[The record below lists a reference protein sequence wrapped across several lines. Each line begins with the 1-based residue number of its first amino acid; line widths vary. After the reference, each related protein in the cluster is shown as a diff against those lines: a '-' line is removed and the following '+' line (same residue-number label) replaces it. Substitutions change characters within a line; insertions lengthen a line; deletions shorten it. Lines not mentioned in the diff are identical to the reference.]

1 MASRR
6 ECAVPARSSHRP
18 VIFQLSSPP
27 IHLRS
32 IRRIAE
38 RLDGGYNIGVEHLPA
53 RNGSN
58 SSRAAKAH
66 AARVAMGRAH
76 GGGGPAPVVGLA
88 IPGQVHRLLKE
99 ATSDENLAL
108 SEYWRHWRLRWAPA
122 VQRPVP
128 HLCATAA
135 PALQCTW
142 GGCRFCSR
150 VD

>member
-1 MASRR
+1 M
-6 ECAVPARSSHRP
+6 
-18 VIFQLSSPP
+18 
-27 IHLRS
+27 RS

-66 AARVAMGRAH
+66 AARAAMGRAH
-76 GGGGPAPVVGLA
+76 GGGGPPPVVGLA

-108 SEYWRHWRLRWAPA
+108 SESRAAAAAVGPS

-128 HLCATAA
+128 HLRATATPR
-135 PALQCTW
+135 PAVYLGW
-142 GGCRFCSR
+142 MPFL
-150 VD
+150 